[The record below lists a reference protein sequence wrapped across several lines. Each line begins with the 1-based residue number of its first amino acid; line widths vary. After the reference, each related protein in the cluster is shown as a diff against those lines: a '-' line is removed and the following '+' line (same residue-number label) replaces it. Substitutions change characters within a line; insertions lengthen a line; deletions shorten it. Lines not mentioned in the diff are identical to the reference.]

1 MSIDQMIRELRCLE
15 EKNKNHTYSTFET
28 KWNQVC
34 HDTAEKLEEV
44 ISELSKF
51 RSSISSSVKES
62 QQALEKL
69 SDQQRTEPEMDL
81 GLPQFYNGRFTAQ
94 VSILK
99 DLETLMTRIGC
110 ENDR

>member
-1 MSIDQMIRELRCLE
+1 MNIDQVIRELRYLE

-34 HDTAEKLEEV
+34 CDTAEKLEEV
-44 ISELSKF
+44 TSELSKL

-62 QQALEKL
+62 QQALKEL
-69 SDQQRTEPEMDL
+69 LDQQRTEPEMDL
-81 GLPQFYNGRFTAQ
+81 GLSQFYNGRFTAQ

-99 DLETLMTRIGC
+99 DLETLMARIGC
-110 ENDR
+110 ESDR